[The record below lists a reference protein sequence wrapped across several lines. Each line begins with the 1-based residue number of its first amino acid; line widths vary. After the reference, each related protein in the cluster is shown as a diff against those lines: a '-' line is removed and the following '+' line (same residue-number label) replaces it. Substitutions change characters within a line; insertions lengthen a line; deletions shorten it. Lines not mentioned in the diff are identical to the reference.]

1 MAGKLETPHVVSY
14 KVILVGVEVT
24 RLKLIFKDI
33 KLETRYL
40 VSYAKIA
47 ACLTGDEHEVFWFHG
62 FLTQKSGNT
71 HEINLVI

>member
-14 KVILVGVEVT
+14 KVILVGAEVT

-47 ACLTGDEHEVFWFHG
+47 ARLTGDEHEGFWFHIIAAEKSYY
-62 FLTQKSGNT
+62 FLK
-71 HEINLVI
+71 

>member
-1 MAGKLETPHVVSY
+1 MAGKLETSHVVSY
-14 KVILVGVEVT
+14 KVILVGAEVT

-47 ACLTGDEHEVFWFHG
+47 ARLTGD
-62 FLTQKSGNT
+62 
-71 HEINLVI
+71 